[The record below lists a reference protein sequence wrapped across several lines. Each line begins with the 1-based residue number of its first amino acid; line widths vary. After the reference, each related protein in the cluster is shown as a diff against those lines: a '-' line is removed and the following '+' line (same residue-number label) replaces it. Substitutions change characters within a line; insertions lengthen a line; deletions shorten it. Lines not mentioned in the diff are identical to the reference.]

1 MPMEYINKYFVTAVM
16 FVSLTSAILSCG
28 ENELK
33 DYSAAILVKDSYV
46 QMKLYGTYNA
56 DRQWDKVTGEILDR
70 VIAVHSPK
78 KILIVAKGGDEEPM
92 VTNRIVEKVS
102 IYLIQG
108 GCDIEVRDK
117 R

>member
-1 MPMEYINKYFVTAVM
+1 MEYFKKYFVKVVM
-16 FVSLTSAILSCG
+16 FVFLISAVLSCG

-56 DRQWDKVTGEILDR
+56 DRQWDKVKSEILDR

-78 KILIVAKGGDEEPM
+78 KILIVVKGGDEGPM
-92 VTNRIVEKVS
+92 VTDQIVEKVS
-102 IYLIQG
+102 MYLVQG